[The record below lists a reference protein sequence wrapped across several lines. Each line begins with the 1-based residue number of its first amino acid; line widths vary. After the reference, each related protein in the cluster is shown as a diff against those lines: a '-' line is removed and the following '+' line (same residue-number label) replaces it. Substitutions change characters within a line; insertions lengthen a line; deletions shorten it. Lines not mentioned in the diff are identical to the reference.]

1 MVARGSAAREDM
13 MQTLEKVTAEM
24 GRMILDLH
32 RLKREK
38 LEFLTTKS
46 EGGPIVK
53 RCLMKDLRDPLT
65 DKGLAESGLYTVDF
79 DNIQAAATA
88 QYLGDCFPETLSE
101 KYLYDCLVVKTPE
114 GGEEMVYGRDQLEK
128 LLKQPAVDCT
138 ESFTLAVGITGK
150 SGAEICKQIKL
161 NVGMMVQ
168 IKCCPVWEYV
178 VRAPDLPWPWIELAK
193 RDDLTLAIYDK
204 LRNYL
209 AEKRIA
215 LSSNKSADIWK
226 ILRADRDAHNDQS
239 AWKTL
244 WSWRT
249 LVTNPFMSVDD
260 YGTFYD
266 EFRRHRRV
274 INMSGVNV
282 LDIVLVDLKRDPA
295 SAKVWNWTAIWS
307 NRKLT
312 RSYLEAMMVLT
323 GKPGDAGNDL
333 SRNRGPGIWEV
344 LASPKMSIKGKS
356 INVGEEWKW
365 NWRELSCNPYLDV
378 SLFRLYKTKVSLSIL
393 SSNETRHIWDIVN
406 EVPETEGW
414 DWKKLSSNKYVT
426 IGDVENYKARIDFA
440 EMSSNETTDIWAIVD
455 KFPNE
460 SWDWKKLSSN
470 KYMTL
475 VDFEKYKTVID
486 VDKLSENSG
495 ENVPTILVKHPEL
508 PWSLDKLCRNKHLSL
523 AVILETRDKLWKLPV
538 LAENGVIPAP
548 FFRKAFSGNEQEQQR
563 WIDSYLQRRAIMSE
577 SKGGRMREA
586 LQTHEDRSVSFK
598 ILSSLVCENS
608 KIGEKPSIEVKAVK
622 QEDRSAS
629 FFMPEESTED
639 THTEEAH
646 TDSSSI
652 QNSRSLFQITGSQ
665 TEETQAD
672 NSRNQIDQPSSGDV
686 RRARINGQITTS
698 SRRSSAPAIA
708 PAFPPQQVRTMSL
721 PPNNEVDGAQDGE
734 AGRLTK
740 RNAGEHLQHNET
752 NRVERSILEQSRMN
766 AEEGDGALPSPLVVA
781 SRPDELDVA
790 SQPTRNESESPQ
802 SLNDQTATAT
812 SGNMQDFQQSHENG
826 VEGGNVSS
834 DTSLESPS
842 SPRREGEGAG
852 TGSFPLVVASHA
864 DESNVTRPP
873 AENEREPSN
882 DGDSAPVSGD
892 LQEPEQNHANGVV
905 EDDGDS
911 SDSSD
916 VSSQVSSDSPISENL
931 QEEAQSGHRGSV
943 GELTHAFK
951 NLDVRTKHDKDF
963 DKRINAMVKDQ
974 QERDENR
981 WMPRGRDF

>member
-65 DKGLAESGLYTVDF
+65 DKGLAESELYTVDF
-79 DNIQAAATA
+79 DNIQVAATA
-88 QYLGDCFPETLSE
+88 KYLGDCFPETLSE
-101 KYLYDCLVVKTPE
+101 KHLYDCLVVNTPE
-114 GGEEMVYGRDQLEK
+114 GGEEIVYGRDQLEK

-138 ESFTLAVGITGK
+138 ESFILAVGIAGK
-150 SGAEICKQIKL
+150 SGAAICKQIKL

-168 IKCCPVWEYV
+168 IKYCPVWDYV
-178 VRAPDLPWPWIELAK
+178 VRAPDLPWPWTELAK

-226 ILRADRDAHNDQS
+226 ILRGDRDAHNDQS
-239 AWKTL
+239 AWKPL
-244 WSWRT
+244 WNWRT
-249 LVTNPFMSVDD
+249 LATNPYMSVDD
-260 YGTFYD
+260 YSTFYD
-266 EFRRHRRV
+266 ELKKYRRV
-274 INMSGVNV
+274 INMSGANM

-295 SAKVWNWTAIWS
+295 GANVWNWAAIWS
-307 NRKLT
+307 NRTLT
-312 RSYLEAMMVLT
+312 RSHLEAMMMLT
-323 GKPGDAGNDL
+323 GKLDDAGNDL
-333 SRNRGPGIWEV
+333 SRNRGPGICEV
-344 LASPKMSIKGKS
+344 LASPEISVEGKS
-356 INVGEEWKW
+356 INVMKEWKW
-365 NWRELSCNPYLDV
+365 DWGELSCNPYLDI
-378 SLFRLYKTKVSLSIL
+378 SLFRLYKDRVNYSRL

-406 EVPETEGW
+406 EDPDIKGW

-440 EMSSNETTDIWAIVD
+440 QMSSNETTNIWAIVN

-460 SWDWKKLSSN
+460 SWDWKKLSLN

-475 VDFEKYKTVID
+475 VDFEKYKTIID
-486 VDKLSENSG
+486 IDKLSENLG
-495 ENVPTILVKHPEL
+495 ENIPMILVQHPEL
-508 PWSLDKLCRNKHLSL
+508 SWTLDKLCKNEHVSL
-523 AVILETRDKLWKLPV
+523 AIVLETRDKLWKLPV

-577 SKGGRMREA
+577 PKGGRMREA

-721 PPNNEVDGAQDGE
+721 PPNNEVDGAQDGD

-842 SPRREGEGAG
+842 SPRREGEGGG

-951 NLDVRTKHDKDF
+951 DLDFRTKHEKDF
-963 DKRINAMVKDQ
+963 DKRIEAMVKDQ